1 MLPISVSADRFA
13 STDAYLLLP
22 LGASTDSLHGIIRH
36 HLAYQR
42 VQIDAGLDRD
52 WRKLHREL
60 RISLHLCKEIKLIRR
75 GHRSMLVREQRCA
88 SDVGQE
94 HDCSNEQRDYAAND
108 ALARGQQRAYTAL
121 TLAPHF

>member
-42 VQIDAGLDRD
+42 VQIDAGLNTG
-52 WRKLHREL
+52 KLHRVM
-60 RISLHLCKEIKLIRR
+60 RVRPHLCKEIKLIRR

-121 TLAPHF
+121 TLAPHPL